1 MTIVDDPCVIDHQQR
16 QVNNG
21 QYGWVSDLPPD
32 LQPEQLCFREVGAGG
47 MYGPNAWRVAEMD
60 KLGVYRACVNTRER
74 MPNTD
79 LFGTPYRGGSGS
91 DMLRYHTD
99 CWNEFMTSDS
109 GFQRNRGCNKI
120 LAECDYNRWHCV
132 DNLPLTYEGSWWH
145 GADSRQGVQLITRC
159 DY

>member
-1 MTIVDDPCVIDHQQR
+1 MCTVYKPY
-16 QVNNG
+16 
-21 QYGWVSDLPPD
+21 QYGWTSDLPPD

-79 LFGTPYRGGSGS
+79 LFGTPYRGGSGT
-91 DMLRYHTD
+91 DMLRFHTD
-99 CWNEFMTSDS
+99 CWNEFLTSDS

-120 LAECDYNRWHCV
+120 LAEVDYNRWDCV
-132 DNLPLTYEGSWWH
+132 DPTHTNN
-145 GADSRQGVQLITRC
+145 SRVRTTFSHTHAHRHIVFSISHVT
-159 DY
+159 D